1 MTPPAIAPTLL
12 AEVRQQLIE
21 TAAAMDAALRQGAM
35 SVGMARQGG
44 TAAALH
50 TAAGALIVGGRESH
64 PLLLES
70 ASEAIT
76 SFLAHAGAAS
86 LGGDEVFATNDPRET
101 GAGLEDLVL
110 VAPVAWEEQVPF
122 LVTLTGSHPAL
133 GRATLAP
140 VSRLRREGVLLPWT
154 RLGRREG
161 LQAEI
166 VGLLAANADA
176 PDAFRQDLAA
186 HLHALE
192 LGRTVLEGLL
202 ERLGAEPLRLACEA
216 LSHACRAPLARL
228 LAALKGEPGRGV
240 VPPFAVTV
248 LAEAETAEVALAREG
263 GSPVLPGCARAAV
276 RAAFR
281 QILAVE
287 APAAGLQ
294 GDLRDAI
301 RVQTTDDDEDG
312 PAGEARF
319 AGAQGVAAAVLA
331 AFAEPVPHLTHAPDA
346 GAVLVDL
353 RGERADG
360 RRYRL
365 RLGLPGGSGASV
377 YGDGLTASGPA
388 FSPYR
393 TLSVEEIER
402 RFPVRIHR
410 LQMLPDAGG
419 PGQYRGGLGSRLEL
433 SLLEGRAQADVLLP
447 GRAAGLRGGMRG
459 SVGRLVV
466 QAAETGRRE
475 TDGGTLETIQLAA
488 GAVLIL
494 ESPGGGGWGMPFQR
508 SIMRLE
514 EDLARGLISPGQS
527 KNRYG
532 VVLKPGSLEK
542 DDHLTYRVRHYLL
555 STLAVED
562 IIAGEEL
569 LD

>member
-1 MTPPAIAPTLL
+1 MTAPAIAPTLL

-21 TAAAMDAALRQGAM
+21 SAAAMDAALRQGAM

-44 TAAALH
+44 TAAAVH

-70 ASEAIT
+70 ASEAVAT
-76 SFLAHAGAAS
+76 FLAHAGAGAS
-86 LGGDEVFATNDPRET
+86 LGGDDVFATNDPRET

-110 VAPVAWEEQVPF
+110 VAPVAWEEEVPF
-122 LVTLTGSHPAL
+122 LVTLTGSHAAL

-154 RLGRREG
+154 RLGRRG
-161 LQAEI
+161 ALQAEI
-166 VGLLAANADA
+166 AGLLAANTDA

-192 LGRTVLEGLL
+192 VGRTALEGLL
-202 ERLGAEPLRLACEA
+202 ERLGAEPLRLACET
-216 LSHACRAPLARL
+216 LSRACRAPLARL
-228 LAALKGEPGRGV
+228 LAALKGAAGRGV
-240 VPPFAVTV
+240 VPPFAVRV
-248 LAEAETAEVALAREG
+248 GADGEAADVSLAREG

-276 RAAFR
+276 RAALR

-294 GDLRDAI
+294 GDLREVV
-301 RVQTTDDDEDG
+301 RVDTSDNDEDA

-331 AFAEPVPHLTHAPDA
+331 AFAEHVPHLTHAPDA
-346 GAVLVDL
+346 GALLVDL

-365 RLGLPGGSGASV
+365 RLGLPGGAGASV
-377 YGDGLTASGPA
+377 YGDGLTAAGPA

-410 LQMLPDAGG
+410 LEMLPDAGG

-433 SLLEGRAQADVLLP
+433 RLLEGRAQADVLLP

-475 TDGGTLETIQLAA
+475 TDGGILETVQLVA
-488 GAVLIL
+488 GTVLIL

-514 EDLARGLISPGQS
+514 DSAL
-527 KNRYG
+527 
-532 VVLKPGSLEK
+532 GSRRSVASCPR
-542 DDHLTYRVRHYLL
+542 D
-555 STLAVED
+555 
-562 IIAGEEL
+562 
-569 LD
+569 